1 MTESRLVGLEKVET
15 NRLTGEA
22 AVHNLL
28 CTLGCNPASN
38 EGMKETPA
46 RVYKALLEMTSGYQE
61 DPAVILS
68 TVFEEPCDEVV
79 ILKGIQLVS
88 LCEHHMLPFTG
99 SADVGYIPGRVV
111 GLSKLARLVDCF
123 ARRFQIQERM
133 TRQIALAIM
142 EHLKA
147 EGAAVVVRAVHSCM
161 ACRGVKKQGATMV
174 TSSMLGSFRTD
185 VAARMEFL
193 HLCGS

>member
-1 MTESRLVGLEKVET
+1 MRNLTLSNGLTEAQQGGVYI
-15 NRLTGEA
+15 
-22 AVHNLL
+22 HNLL
-28 CTLGCNPASN
+28 SMLLPDFNQHK
-38 EGMKETPA
+38 GMEDTPQ
-46 RVYKALLEMTSGYQE
+46 RVYRALVEMTSGYRE
-61 DPAVILS
+61 DPATILS

-79 ILKGIQLVS
+79 VLKGIQFVS
-88 LCEHHMLPFTG
+88 LCEHHMLTFTG
-99 SADVGYIPGRVV
+99 TVDVGYIPGKVV

-133 TRQIALAIM
+133 TRQIATSIM